1 MNKKI
6 RSTLGLLGL
15 LLLILIAGGIYIF
28 VFQQGTISEK
38 EEKLEELNANVYD
51 PEELRIRY
59 ENLLKRS
66 AVLDSILSAR
76 KFNIPQNLSSIKFYN
91 FVNRILSG
99 FSEDTQVNVEFI
111 ELKRDKEF
119 FVYEY
124 KLTGG
129 GYFND
134 VYKLIY
140 AIEQSKELKKV
151 TYLTLGNLIR
161 TDAEG
166 LPLFLVS
173 FEMNAQVYYSSDN
186 RFAPAEFV
194 ENNLSTGPIYDAFY
208 PLIRNEIPP
217 NIDELLDVQG
227 ARLLAIIPEGAFI
240 ADTKGNTFLVWEGEQ
255 VYLGYLTMIDYNNS
269 TVNFILNKGGIIEK
283 VTLDLDR
290 AATTK

>member
-91 FVNRILSG
+91 FVNGILSG
-99 FSEDTQVNVEFI
+99 FSEDTQVNVEFVDQ
-111 ELKRDKEF
+111 KRDKEF

-129 GYFND
+129 
-134 VYKLIY
+134 
-140 AIEQSKELKKV
+140 
-151 TYLTLGNLIR
+151 
-161 TDAEG
+161 
-166 LPLFLVS
+166 
-173 FEMNAQVYYSSDN
+173 
-186 RFAPAEFV
+186 
-194 ENNLSTGPIYDAFY
+194 
-208 PLIRNEIPP
+208 
-217 NIDELLDVQG
+217 
-227 ARLLAIIPEGAFI
+227 
-240 ADTKGNTFLVWEGEQ
+240 
-255 VYLGYLTMIDYNNS
+255 
-269 TVNFILNKGGIIEK
+269 
-283 VTLDLDR
+283 
-290 AATTK
+290 